1 MIKVQSIMQ
10 LVKDKAK
17 NQMTSLFY
25 SVQKRLNKKSEDPV
39 VNLQCLQSVY
49 MASFTQT
56 RVNFLCHLN
65 NSRALFESNPCDP
78 LTCSDHVDYCYPL
91 MERFLH
97 LVTNHSKPIAS
108 LINIIFQKEI
118 PPASLHAL
126 LSAYLH
132 LLARLTES
140 SGETAK
146 VYSSYSIFVLM
157 SGLSVMRHSVC
168 HTLFSDPT
176 LLCMLLR
183 VIDAVEKR
191 GRDLLTDVDLQMTM
205 EAISTTIALIAS
217 VQ

>member
-1 MIKVQSIMQ
+1 M
-10 LVKDKAK
+10 
-17 NQMTSLFY
+17 
-25 SVQKRLNKKSEDPV
+25 
-39 VNLQCLQSVY
+39 
-49 MASFTQT
+49 
-56 RVNFLCHLN
+56 
-65 NSRALFESNPCDP
+65 
-78 LTCSDHVDYCYPL
+78 
-91 MERFLH
+91 
-97 LVTNHSKPIAS
+97 
-108 LINIIFQKEI
+108 
-118 PPASLHAL
+118 

-168 HTLFSDPT
+168 RTLFSDPT